1 MIGAATM
8 EDVDA
13 CVLEDPWLIDLL
25 RGRLI
30 NEENGRIPEYC
41 DSVGVDARD
50 EITSSPGSCEVVNSG
65 EIYSCSAI
73 GDSNLTGGRNL
84 SSKPVL

>member
-30 NEENGRIPEYC
+30 NEENADEGPDVNTVLTHEYN
-41 DSVGVDARD
+41 G
-50 EITSSPGSCEVVNSG
+50 
-65 EIYSCSAI
+65 
-73 GDSNLTGGRNL
+73 
-84 SSKPVL
+84 